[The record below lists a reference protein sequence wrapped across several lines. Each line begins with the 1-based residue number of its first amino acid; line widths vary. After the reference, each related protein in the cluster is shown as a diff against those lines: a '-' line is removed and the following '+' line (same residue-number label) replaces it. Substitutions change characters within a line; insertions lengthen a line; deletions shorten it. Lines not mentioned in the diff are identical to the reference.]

1 MNSLDFLSNSP
12 TTFIFKKKSNKTNLG
27 GVLTLLLSIIIFII
41 GITYLYDYKVNPNY
55 VFSYTYDRI
64 NDIDKNGNSDI
75 NKRNKRENDTNMN
88 PNLKIQ
94 LLLHDDQAKII
105 NTSNFVLMDK
115 KLNILTDFNRRVSN
129 STIIIVYKC
138 QNESYCEIRE
148 EDKSNNNFYQLM
160 LAYNGSILDHQNS
173 KSPIKETNLHHVFHF
188 VFDDQIK
195 ISYLN

>member
-160 LAYNGSILDHQNS
+160 LAYNGSVLDHQNS
-173 KSPIKETNLHHVFHF
+173 KIT
-188 VFDDQIK
+188 
-195 ISYLN
+195 Y